1 MHALYSCVYTN
12 IAGYLYYHHKKAE
25 TPRCE
30 AAPLSAAVLQQNQY
44 ADRPAKANFSKEQNK
59 YTVHDACH
67 HMHGHITCPKGSSR
81 WDLTCLHSQPSPT
94 SLWALKSKM
103 PLELNLPFSRSS
115 QIQNA
120 CDLHALQAHLTVC
133 RRKRRGCRR

>member
-94 SLWALKSKM
+94 SLSTDALG
-103 PLELNLPFSRSS
+103 PDVE
-115 QIQNA
+115 NA
-120 CDLHALQAHLTVC
+120 A
-133 RRKRRGCRR
+133 